1 MKGYTT
7 RDIAGLLGLAP
18 HRIRAYARTG
28 LLDARKSPRGEYHF
42 SFQDLVLLRTAKGL
56 ADARVPDRRIR
67 RALERLKAQLPR
79 GRPLSEVRITAEG
92 DEVVVRDDRTAW
104 EPASGQMVL
113 DFTVAELAGDV
124 APLVRAF
131 PTGGR
136 AAENDYGAD
145 DWYDLAVDLE
155 VHDIDQAMAAYAR
168 ALQLAPDHADAH
180 VNLGRLL
187 HERGR
192 VAEAESHYR
201 RALAIAPSHATAW
214 FDLGVVLEDAG
225 RGTEAIS
232 AYRQA
237 LRLDASLADAHYNLA
252 GLYERAGDTAA
263 ALRHLQS
270 YRALVGHKRRG

>member
-7 RDIAGLLGLAP
+7 RDVAGLLGLPA

-28 LLDARKSPRGEYHF
+28 LLDAAKGTHGEYRF

-56 ADARVPDRRIR
+56 ADADVPQRRIR
-67 RALERLKAQLPR
+67 RALERLKTQLPR

-92 DEVVVRDDRTAW
+92 EELVVRDDRAAW
-104 EPASGQMVL
+104 EPSSGQMVL
-113 DFTVAELAGDV
+113 DFSVAELAGDV

-131 PTGGR
+131 PAGDR
-136 AAENDYGAD
+136 VSESEYGAD

-155 VHDIDQAMAAYAR
+155 VHDVDQAMAAYAR
-168 ALQLAPDHADAH
+168 ALEIAPDHADAH

-201 RALAIAPSHATAW
+201 RAVAIKPAHATAW

-225 RGTEAIS
+225 RGAEAAS

-237 LRLDASLADAHYNLA
+237 LRLDATLADAHYNLA
-252 GLYERAGDTAA
+252 GIYERAGDSAA
-263 ALRHLQS
+263 ALRHLQV